1 MDTQGK
7 KCYIADMGTQSL
19 YMKEMED
26 KTNVINELAKDFEG
40 DPFLGP
46 HALALSEDGSRLC

>member
-1 MDTQGK
+1 
-7 KCYIADMGTQSL
+7 MGTQSL